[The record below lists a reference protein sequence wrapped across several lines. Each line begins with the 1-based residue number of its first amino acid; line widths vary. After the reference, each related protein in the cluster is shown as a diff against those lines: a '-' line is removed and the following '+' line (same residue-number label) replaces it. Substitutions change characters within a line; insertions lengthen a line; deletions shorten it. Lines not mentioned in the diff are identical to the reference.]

1 MKNQNLQMSREVWEY
16 FREYRKAPF
25 KKRYQEIL
33 EMEDDID
40 FEGEYNKLFN
50 NN

>member
-1 MKNQNLQMSREVWEY
+1 MKNDNLQMSREAWEHC
-16 FREYRKAPF
+16 REYKKAPF

-33 EMEDDID
+33 ELAFEID